1 MFWRDGAIVRL
12 SPLRAANTK
21 PNTKMKTITEQSAIL
36 ALLPDFSQ
44 TILEDGGNGE
54 IIEHGHLSLD
64 EDTEC
69 KARVIYALP
78 ADGKYDQDSGEFLGD
93 WNAYIVRMEI
103 DQEDAA

>member
-1 MFWRDGAIVRL
+1 
-12 SPLRAANTK
+12 
-21 PNTKMKTITEQSAIL
+21 MKTITEQSAIL

-54 IIEHGHLSLD
+54 TIEHGHLNLGD
-64 EDTEC
+64 DNEC

-93 WNAYIVRMEI
+93 WNAHIVRMEI
-103 DQEDAA
+103 DQEIDQEDAA